1 MFSVGGLAERLES
14 GPGPGPDW
22 VVILGE
28 NTDFHLAAFSLLAA
42 TARPHTRQSLTTLL
56 SSHVTAGWLC

>member
-1 MFSVGGLAERLES
+1 MES

-28 NTDFHLAAFSLLAA
+28 NTDFHLAAFCLLAA
-42 TARPHTRQSLTTLL
+42 TARPRTRQSLTTLL
-56 SSHVTAGWLC
+56 LCHIYYHCWLVVRL